1 MKNTLSLIILLLSST
16 VYGQI
21 SANDSQIKDVA
32 DPTDPQDATTKNYVD
47 TNISALS
54 ANPLGEYFPDGIS
67 LGDLISWVWDGTIWE
82 PTFSQL
88 NTDVI
93 SLVSDPGT
101 DTQIVCEFDSILP
114 IQYAVSGDGS
124 GILVTGLPG
133 GIGHSFVNGI
143 LTISGAANQD
153 VSTQT
158 TFNYTVT
165 IPTQDSNVNTIAS
178 GAIVIAPKSSLVLD
192 EGELNQTSCLGE
204 PIEPITFIIEGKSPN
219 ATVTGLPQGVSAN
232 IAENKV
238 IISGTP
244 PASLASGSR
253 FDFTVQTNSSACAP
267 DTQTGSITVTDCST
281 CYPTASAGADF
292 SVCAGNPY
300 AVQNASAANYTDLQW
315 TTSGTGTF
323 DSVTITSPTYVPS
336 NADIASG
343 QVTLTLTTTND
354 SCTQTQTVVDEM
366 ILTLTQCNSI
376 DVTLQNNNELELF
389 GNAMTY
395 GAQVVTQNMQNI
407 SQVGVCYSTSVGPT
421 VDDATITENNS
432 GTDWWAGANPSYELT
447 ATGLSPNTTYYV
459 RAFAKTIN
467 DNIVYGDQVEV
478 SYTDPNIAEVYNFY
492 SEVYSSNGSSFSKIT
507 RLHLKNERFRNLNL
521 TENTVNSNNIK
532 SVHIHIHPNN
542 PYGNTYEW
550 DNINLEVRNQMGL
563 NSIYVYG
570 GNNHRLRL
578 NVEGNS
584 SLQTIYSPDLKFLN
598 CQIHYN
604 ENLESWTTTNIQE
617 ASIEIYGSTSLS
629 TLDFPELTKINSI
642 NISDWENNSSVTTLL
657 FPKVVSGGQ
666 ISIERGG
673 VINMDFSSL
682 EILNGI
688 YLNQNPLNILSLPNL
703 KHSINRLIIINNNNL
718 TEINLPKLENVGNG
732 NLNSNSYFE
741 IRENNVLEDIDLASL
756 SKIFGS
762 LRIEHNNMLDV
773 SAINNCDFFVYKN
786 NGYKCE
792 FGELE
797 ISGNANNTYCFQ
809 DSAKIQQPTL
819 LTTVAFDVTQ
829 TTATSGG
836 SVNSLQGT
844 IMKRKGVCW
853 STSQNPTVDDNI
865 SDNGYG
871 NDDFNSYIYGLLPN
885 TTYHY
890 RAYAEDCNGIYY
902 GNEMSF
908 TTPQ

>member
-114 IQYAVSGDGS
+114 IQYAVSGEGS

-292 SVCAGNPY
+292 SVCAGDPY

-343 QVTLTLTTTND
+343 QVTLTLTTTSD
-354 SCTQTQTVVDEM
+354 SCTQTQTVVDQM
-366 ILTLTQCNSI
+366 VLTLTQCNSI

-478 SYTDPNIAEVYNFY
+478 SYTDPNIAEVYNFQTDSY
-492 SEVYSSNGSSFSKIT
+492 V
-507 RLHLKNERFRNLNL
+507 NLNDVSYDKVTKLTYLYVTDNLGLNATSAAPTNRNIKEIRFPNLVSISSLNIQRDMTIENLSFPEVTNFLGYNVIYFKSTNLKRLSFPKLQSMKIHKMDIESNPEL
-521 TENTVNSNNIK
+521 TEISVSILSEIECNYSLQIINNAKLETLNFPSLVRLETSQNNTNISIDSNNILT
-532 SVHIHIHPNN
+532 SVNFPL
-542 PYGNTYEW
+542 
-550 DNINLEVRNQMGL
+550 LEGFYHGL
-563 NSIYVYG
+563 YL
-570 GNNHRLRL
+570 NH
-578 NVEGNS
+578 N
-584 SLQTIYSPDLKFLN
+584 
-598 CQIHYN
+598 
-604 ENLESWTTTNIQE
+604 
-617 ASIEIYGSTSLS
+617 
-629 TLDFPELTKINSI
+629 PELTEITIPNSKFFGKACSTSAGLYIYNNDKLQLVQVNALEKVYNQIQISNNDIFDVNSI
-642 NISDWENNSSVTTLL
+642 T
-657 FPKVVSGGQ
+657 
-666 ISIERGG
+666 
-673 VINMDFSSL
+673 
-682 EILNGI
+682 
-688 YLNQNPLNILSLPNL
+688 
-703 KHSINRLIIINNNNL
+703 
-718 TEINLPKLENVGNG
+718 
-732 NLNSNSYFE
+732 
-741 IRENNVLEDIDLASL
+741 
-756 SKIFGS
+756 
-762 LRIEHNNMLDV
+762 
-773 SAINNCDFFVYKN
+773 NCDFFVVN
-786 NGYKCE
+786 NDGYDCN
-792 FGELE
+792 FGE
-797 ISGNANNTYCFQ
+797 IYINTNSNNNYCFQ

-819 LTTVAFDVTQ
+819 LTTEAIDVTQ

-836 SVNSLQGT
+836 SVDSPQGT

-853 STSQNPTVDDNI
+853 STSPNPTVDDNA

-871 NDDFNSYIYGLLPN
+871 NDDFNSYIFGLLPN

>member
-1 MKNTLSLIILLLSST
+1 MKNALSLFILLLSST
-16 VYGQI
+16 LYGQI

-32 DPTDPQDATTKNYVD
+32 DPTEPQDATTKNYVD

-354 SCTQTQTVVDEM
+354 SCTQTQTVVDQM
-366 ILTLTQCNSI
+366 VLTLTQCNSI

-478 SYTDPNIAEVYNFY
+478 SYTDPNIAEVYNFQTESNVNL
-492 SEVYSSNGSSFSKIT
+492 SEVAYDKVTKLTYLYVTDNLFFSAVSAAPTNRNIKEIRFPNLVSISRINIERDMTIENLSFPEVTIFSTFNSSTVESTNLKRLSFPKLQSMT
-507 RLHLKNERFRNLNL
+507 LHSIRIESNSEL
-521 TENTVNSNNIK
+521 TEISVPSLSGIECNYEFMIHHNEKLETLSFPNLIQIKTEKNNYGFSVYQNNS
-532 SVHIHIHPNN
+532 
-542 PYGNTYEW
+542 
-550 DNINLEVRNQMGL
+550 L
-563 NSIYVYG
+563 NSVNFPLLEGFYHYLNIY
-570 GNNHRLRL
+570 
-578 NVEGNS
+578 
-584 SLQTIYSPDLKFLN
+584 
-598 CQIHYN
+598 YN
-604 ENLESWTTTNIQE
+604 
-617 ASIEIYGSTSLS
+617 
-629 TLDFPELTKINSI
+629 PELTEISIPNSKFIGKSCSTDRSLLIHNNPKLQVVQVNELEKVYNKIEISSNSI
-642 NISDWENNSSVTTLL
+642 
-657 FPKVVSGGQ
+657 F
-666 ISIERGG
+666 
-673 VINMDFSSL
+673 
-682 EILNGI
+682 
-688 YLNQNPLNILSLPNL
+688 
-703 KHSINRLIIINNNNL
+703 
-718 TEINLPKLENVGNG
+718 
-732 NLNSNSYFE
+732 
-741 IRENNVLEDIDLASL
+741 
-756 SKIFGS
+756 
-762 LRIEHNNMLDV
+762 DV
-773 SAINNCDFFVYKN
+773 SSITNCDFFVIN
-786 NGYKCE
+786 NDGYDCN
-792 FGELE
+792 FGVVN

-819 LTTVAFDVTQ
+819 LTEEAIDITQ

-836 SVNSLQGT
+836 SVDSPQGT

-853 STSQNPTVDDNI
+853 STSPNPSVDDNA

-871 NDDFNSYIYGLLPN
+871 NDDFNSYIFGLLPN

>member
-1 MKNTLSLIILLLSST
+1 MKKILLPLALSTFLFTLSTAQDIKLNGT
-16 VYGQI
+16 V
-21 SANDSQIKDVA
+21 SAENNQIKNVA

-88 NTDVI
+88 NSNVI

-101 DTQIVCEFDSILP
+101 DTQIVCEFESILP
-114 IQYAVSGDGS
+114 IQYAVNGDTTGMS
-124 GILVTGLPG
+124 VTGLPS
-133 GIGHSFVNGI
+133 GIGHSVVNGI
-143 LTISGAANQD
+143 LTISGNANQD

-165 IPTQDSNVNTIAS
+165 VPTQDANVNTIAS
-178 GAIVIAPKSSLVLD
+178 GTLVVAPKSSLVLYS
-192 EGELNQTSCLGE
+192 GELNQTSCLGE
-204 PIEPITFIIEGKSPN
+204 PIEPIVFIIEGKSPN
-219 ATVTGLPQGVSAN
+219 ATVTGLPEGVSAN

-244 PASLASGSR
+244 PVSLASGSR
-253 FDFTVQTNSSACAP
+253 FDITVQTNSSACAP

-323 DSVTITSPTYVPS
+323 DSVTTTSPTYVPS
-336 NADIASG
+336 NADIANG

-354 SCTQTQTVVDEM
+354 SCTQTQTVVDAM
-366 ILTLTQCNSI
+366 VLTLTQCNSI

-395 GAQVVTQNMQNI
+395 GAQVVTANMQNI

-421 VDDATITENNS
+421 IDDATITENNS

-467 DNIVYGDQVEV
+467 DNVVYGDQVEV
-478 SYTDPNIAEVYNFY
+478 SYTDPNIAEVYNFQTNNMVNLN
-492 SEVYSSNGSSFSKIT
+492 EVAYDKVTKLTYLYVTENLRFVAETAAPTNRNIKEIRFPNLVSISYINIQRDMTIEYLSFPEVNEFKFNWENNQVSSTNLRRLIFPKLESINGSGFSI
-507 RLHLKNERFRNLNL
+507 NSNSEL
-521 TENTVNSNNIK
+521 TEISVPILSEMEIRNNLSISYNAKLETLSFPSLERLETTSNNQGIYVTNNNILTSINFPLLEGFYHGLYIENNPELTEITIPNSKFFGKACSTYTGLYIHNNDKLQLVQVDALEKVYNKIQISSNNI
-532 SVHIHIHPNN
+532 
-542 PYGNTYEW
+542 
-550 DNINLEVRNQMGL
+550 
-563 NSIYVYG
+563 
-570 GNNHRLRL
+570 
-578 NVEGNS
+578 
-584 SLQTIYSPDLKFLN
+584 F
-598 CQIHYN
+598 
-604 ENLESWTTTNIQE
+604 
-617 ASIEIYGSTSLS
+617 
-629 TLDFPELTKINSI
+629 
-642 NISDWENNSSVTTLL
+642 
-657 FPKVVSGGQ
+657 
-666 ISIERGG
+666 
-673 VINMDFSSL
+673 
-682 EILNGI
+682 
-688 YLNQNPLNILSLPNL
+688 
-703 KHSINRLIIINNNNL
+703 
-718 TEINLPKLENVGNG
+718 
-732 NLNSNSYFE
+732 
-741 IRENNVLEDIDLASL
+741 
-756 SKIFGS
+756 
-762 LRIEHNNMLDV
+762 DV
-773 SAINNCDFFVYKN
+773 SSITNCDFFVVN
-786 NGYKCE
+786 NDGYDCN
-792 FGELE
+792 FGE
-797 ISGNANNTYCFQ
+797 IQINYNSNNNYCFQ

-819 LTTVAFDVTQ
+819 LTTQAIDITQ

-836 SVNSLQGT
+836 SVDSPQGT

-853 STSQNPTVDDNI
+853 STSPNPTVDDNA

-871 NDDFNSYIYGLLPN
+871 NDDFNAYIFGLLPN
-885 TTYHY
+885 TTYYY
-890 RAYAEDCNGIYY
+890 RAYAEDCNGVYY